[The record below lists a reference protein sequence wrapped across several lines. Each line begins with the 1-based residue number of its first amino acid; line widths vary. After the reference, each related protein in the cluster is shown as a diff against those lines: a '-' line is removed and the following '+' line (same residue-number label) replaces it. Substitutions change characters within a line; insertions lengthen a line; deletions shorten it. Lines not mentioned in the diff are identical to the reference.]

1 MKGQE
6 GDPGRGENCVG
17 PAGRAGAVNP
27 SRTQSQYSEGPT
39 SDPSQALGPKNQP
52 GRLLKTQVA
61 GPYPEFLILLF

>member
-6 GDPGRGENCVG
+6 GDPGRGESCVG

-39 SDPSQALGPKNQP
+39 SDPSQALGPRINLGGFLKH
-52 GRLLKTQVA
+52 RLLGPTQS
-61 GPYPEFLILLF
+61 F